1 MLTTLIVVL
10 PVFALIFSGWGA
22 FKLKILGPHAIAGLN
37 RFVVYLALPALLF
50 DIMANTHGS
59 ELWQPGFI
67 AVFLLSSAVAF
78 ALPFLVR
85 LRGRLPLADTALDG
99 LNAAYPNTGYMGIPL
114 SMIAFG
120 SGVLAATTI
129 AIIITVCITFAFAI
143 ILIEIGL
150 QTEKKPLH
158 LIWKVLRSLIRNPLL
173 VAPAL
178 GAATSFLG
186 LSIPAPAETFLKM
199 LGGAA
204 SPCALVTLGL
214 FLAQPRRIERDSVKA
229 ISFLV
234 SVKLIVQPLVTWLLA
249 VYVFRLPPL
258 LADSAALLAALPTG
272 TGPFMLAEHYRR
284 EAAIT
289 SNVILFFDYYFSR
302 HPVDFPRPD
311 AMKTGGGY
319 GENRANPVCSM
330 AFS

>member
-22 FKLKILGPHAIAGLN
+22 FRLKILGPHAITELN

-50 DIMANTHGS
+50 DIMANTHGG

-67 AVFLLSSAVAF
+67 AVFLLSSAIAF
-78 ALPFLVR
+78 VLPFLVR
-85 LRGRLPLADTALDG
+85 LRGKRPLSDTALDG

-129 AIIITVCITFAFAI
+129 SIIITVCITFAFAI
-143 ILIEIGL
+143 VLIEIGL
-150 QTEKKPLH
+150 QTEKRPLR
-158 LIWKVLRSLIRNPLL
+158 LIWKVVRSLARNPLL

-178 GAATSFLG
+178 GALVSALG
-186 LSIPAPAETFLKM
+186 LSIPASAETFLKM

-204 SPCALVTLGL
+204 SPCALVALGL
-214 FLAQPRRIERDSVKA
+214 FLAQPRKIERESINA
-229 ISFLV
+229 IAFLV
-234 SVKLIVQPLVTWLLA
+234 AVKLIVQPLATWLLA
-249 VYVFRLPPL
+249 VYVFALPPL
-258 LADSAALLAALPTG
+258 LAQSAALLAALPTG

-289 SNVILFFDYYFSR
+289 SMSSSI
-302 HPVDFPRPD
+302 RPSSP
-311 AMKTGGGY
+311 Y
-319 GENRANPVCSM
+319 SPCRPISH
-330 AFS
+330 

>member
-1 MLTTLIVVL
+1 MISTLIIVM

-22 FKLKILGPHAIAGLN
+22 FRLKILGPHAIAELN

-59 ELWQPGFI
+59 DLWQPGFI
-67 AVFLLSSAVAF
+67 SVFLLSSAVAF
-78 ALPFLVR
+78 ALPFLIR
-85 LRGRLPLADTALDG
+85 LRGKLPLADNALDG

-129 AIIITVCITFAFAI
+129 SIIITVCVTFAFAI
-143 ILIEIGL
+143 ILIEIGM
-150 QTEKKPLH
+150 QTEKKPLS
-158 LIWKVLRSLIRNPLL
+158 LIWKVARSLIRNPLL

-178 GAATSFLG
+178 GTLVSFAG
-186 LSIPAPAETFLKM
+186 ISIPAPAETFLKM

-204 SPCALVTLGL
+204 SPCALVALGL
-214 FLAQPRRIERDSVKA
+214 FLAQPRKIERDSVNA
-229 ISFLV
+229 IAFFV
-234 SVKLIVQPLVTWLLA
+234 SVKLIVMPLTAWLLA
-249 VYVFRLPPL
+249 VYVFNLPTH
-258 LADSAALLAALPTG
+258 LAQSATLLAALPAG

-289 SNVILFFDYYFSR
+289 SNVILYST
-302 HPVDFPRPD
+302 VLSVL
-311 AMKTGGGY
+311 TL
-319 GENRANPVCSM
+319 S
-330 AFS
+330 AFLAFIR

>member
-1 MLTTLIVVL
+1 MISTLMIVL

-22 FKLKILGPHAIAGLN
+22 FKLNILGPHAIAELN

-59 ELWQPGFI
+59 DLWQPGFI
-67 AVFLLSSAVAF
+67 SVFVLSSGIAF

-85 LRGRLPLADTALDG
+85 LRGKLSLADNALDG

-129 AIIITVCITFAFAI
+129 SIIITVCVTFAFAI
-143 ILIEIGL
+143 VLIEIGQ
-150 QTEKKPLH
+150 QTERKPLR
-158 LIWKVLRSLIRNPLL
+158 LIWKVARSLMRNPLL

-178 GAATSFLG
+178 GTLVSFSG
-186 LSIPAPAETFLKM
+186 ITIPAPAETFLKM

-204 SPCALVTLGL
+204 SPCALVALGL
-214 FLAQPRRIERDSVKA
+214 FLAQPLKIERDSVNA
-229 ISFLV
+229 IAFLV
-234 SVKLIVQPLVTWLLA
+234 LVKLIVMPLVTWLLA
-249 VYVFRLPPL
+249 VYVFNLPTH
-258 LADSAALLAALPTG
+258 LAQSATLLAALPAG

-289 SNVILFFDYYFSR
+289 SNVILYSTVLSVLTLSGFLALIR
-302 HPVDFPRPD
+302 
-311 AMKTGGGY
+311 
-319 GENRANPVCSM
+319 
-330 AFS
+330 

>member
-22 FKLKILGPHAIAGLN
+22 FKLKILGPHAIAELN

-67 AVFLLSSAVAF
+67 AVFLLSSAF

-120 SGVLAATTI
+120 SGVLAATPI

-289 SNVILFFDYYFSR
+289 SNVILFSTIISVVTLSIFLALTR
-302 HPVDFPRPD
+302 
-311 AMKTGGGY
+311 
-319 GENRANPVCSM
+319 
-330 AFS
+330 

>member
-22 FKLKILGPHAIAGLN
+22 FKLKILGPHAIAELN

-178 GAATSFLG
+178 GAATSFL
-186 LSIPAPAETFLKM
+186 
-199 LGGAA
+199 
-204 SPCALVTLGL
+204 
-214 FLAQPRRIERDSVKA
+214 AQPRRIERDSVKA

-289 SNVILFFDYYFSR
+289 SNVILFSTIISVVTLSIFLALTR
-302 HPVDFPRPD
+302 
-311 AMKTGGGY
+311 
-319 GENRANPVCSM
+319 
-330 AFS
+330 

>member
-1 MLTTLIVVL
+1 MISTLIIVM

-22 FKLKILGPHAIAGLN
+22 FRLKILGPHAIAELN

-59 ELWQPGFI
+59 DLWQPGFI
-67 AVFLLSSAVAF
+67 SVFLLSSAVAF
-78 ALPFLVR
+78 ALPFIVR
-85 LRGRLPLADTALDG
+85 LRGKLPLADNALDG

-129 AIIITVCITFAFAI
+129 SIIITVCVTFAFAI
-143 ILIEIGL
+143 ILIEIGK

-158 LIWKVLRSLIRNPLL
+158 LIWKVARSLIRNPLL

-178 GAATSFLG
+178 GTLVSFAG
-186 LSIPAPAETFLKM
+186 ISIPAPAETFLKM

-204 SPCALVTLGL
+204 SPCALVALGL
-214 FLAQPRRIERDSVKA
+214 FLAQPRKIERDSVNA
-229 ISFLV
+229 IAFLV
-234 SVKLIVQPLVTWLLA
+234 SVKLIVMPLTAWLLSI
-249 VYVFRLPPL
+249 YVFNLPTH
-258 LADSAALLAALPTG
+258 LAQSATLLAALPAG

-289 SNVILFFDYYFSR
+289 SNVILYST
-302 HPVDFPRPD
+302 VLSVL
-311 AMKTGGGY
+311 TL
-319 GENRANPVCSM
+319 S
-330 AFS
+330 AFLAFIR

>member
-1 MLTTLIVVL
+1 MLTTLLVVL

-22 FKLKILGPHAIAGLN
+22 FKLKILGPHAIAELN

-67 AVFLLSSAVAF
+67 AVFLLSSAIAF

-85 LRGRLPLADTALDG
+85 LRGKLPLADTALDG

-129 AIIITVCITFAFAI
+129 SIIITVCVTFAFAI
-143 ILIEIGL
+143 VLIEIGL

-158 LIWKVLRSLIRNPLL
+158 LIWKVMRSLIRNPLL

-178 GAATSFLG
+178 GAVVSFLG
-186 LSIPAPAETFLKM
+186 LAIPAPAETFLKM

-204 SPCALVTLGL
+204 SPCALVALGL
-214 FLAQPRRIERDSVKA
+214 FLAQPRKIERESVNA
-229 ISFLV
+229 IAFLV
-234 SVKLIVQPLVTWLLA
+234 SVKLIVQPLATWLLA
-249 VYVFRLPPL
+249 VYVFGLPPL
-258 LADSAALLAALPTG
+258 LAQSAALLAALPTG

-289 SNVILFFDYYFSR
+289 SNVILYST
-302 HPVDFPRPD
+302 VISIL
-311 AMKTGGGY
+311 TL
-319 GENRANPVCSM
+319 S
-330 AFS
+330 AFLALIR

>member
-22 FKLKILGPHAIAGLN
+22 SKLKILGSHAITELN

-50 DIMANTHGS
+50 DIMTETHGS

-67 AVFLLSSAVAF
+67 AVFLLSSAAAF

-120 SGVLAATTI
+120 PYVLPATTV
-129 AIIITVCITFAFAI
+129 AIIITVCVTFAFAI
-143 ILIEIGL
+143 VLIEIGL

-158 LIWKVLRSLIRNPLL
+158 LVWKVLRSLIRNPLL

-178 GAATSFLG
+178 GAMVSFLG
-186 LSIPAPAETFLKM
+186 LSVPSSAETFLKM

-204 SPCALVTLGL
+204 SPCALITLGL
-214 FLAQPRRIERDSVKA
+214 FLAQPHNIERHSVKA
-229 ISFLV
+229 IGFLV
-234 SVKLIVQPLVTWLLA
+234 SVKLIVQPLIAWLLA

-284 EAAIT
+284 EATIT
-289 SNVILFFDYYFSR
+289 SNVILFSTTISVVTLSVFLALTR
-302 HPVDFPRPD
+302 
-311 AMKTGGGY
+311 
-319 GENRANPVCSM
+319 
-330 AFS
+330 

>member
-1 MLTTLIVVL
+1 MRPMLTTLFVVL

-22 FKLKILGPHAIAGLN
+22 FRLKILGPHAIAELN

-67 AVFLLSSAVAF
+67 AVFLLSSAIAF

-85 LRGRLPLADTALDG
+85 LRGKMPLADTALDG

-129 AIIITVCITFAFAI
+129 SIIITVCVTFAFAI
-143 ILIEIGL
+143 VLIEIGL
-150 QTEKKPLH
+150 QTEKKPLR
-158 LIWKVLRSLIRNPLL
+158 LIWKVVLSLIRNPLL

-178 GAATSFLG
+178 GAVVSFLG
-186 LSIPAPAETFLKM
+186 LAIPPPAETFLKM
-199 LGGAA
+199 LGAA
-204 SPCALVTLGL
+204 SPCALVALGL
-214 FLAQPRRIERDSVKA
+214 FLAQPRKIERESVNA
-229 ISFLV
+229 IAFLV
-234 SVKLIVQPLVTWLLA
+234 SVKLIVQPLATWLLA
-249 VYVFRLPPL
+249 VHVFGLPPL
-258 LADSAALLAALPTG
+258 LAQSAALLAALPTG

-289 SNVILFFDYYFSR
+289 SNVILYSTVISVLTLSAYLALIR
-302 HPVDFPRPD
+302 
-311 AMKTGGGY
+311 
-319 GENRANPVCSM
+319 
-330 AFS
+330 

>member
-1 MLTTLIVVL
+1 MLSTLIVVL
-10 PVFALIFSGWGA
+10 PVFALIFSGWLA
-22 FKLKILGPHAIAGLN
+22 FKLKILGPHAIAELN

-67 AVFLLSSAVAF
+67 AVFLLSSAIAF
-78 ALPFLVR
+78 ALPFIIR
-85 LRGRLPLADTALDG
+85 LRGKQPLADSAIDG

-129 AIIITVCITFAFAI
+129 TIIITVCVTFAFAI
-143 ILIEIGL
+143 VLIEIGL

-158 LIWKVLRSLIRNPLL
+158 LVWKVTRSLIRNPLL
-173 VAPAL
+173 VAP
-178 GAATSFLG
+178 FLG
-186 LSIPAPAETFLKM
+186 MLVPVTGFTIPAPAETFLKM

-204 SPCALVTLGL
+204 SPCALVALGL
-214 FLAQPRRIERDSVKA
+214 FLAQPRKIERKSVNA
-229 ISFLV
+229 IAFLV
-234 SVKLIVQPLVTWLLA
+234 SVKLIIMPLATWLLA
-249 VYVFRLPPL
+249 VYVFKLPPH
-258 LADSAALLAALPTG
+258 LAQSATLLAALPAG

-289 SNVILFFDYYFSR
+289 SNVILYSTTISVVTLSVFL
-302 HPVDFPRPD
+302 
-311 AMKTGGGY
+311 
-319 GENRANPVCSM
+319 
-330 AFS
+330 AFIS

>member
-1 MLTTLIVVL
+1 MLTTLFVVL

-22 FKLKILGPHAIAGLN
+22 FRLKILGPHAIAELN

-67 AVFLLSSAVAF
+67 AVFLLSSAIAF

-85 LRGRLPLADTALDG
+85 LRGKMPLADTALDG

-129 AIIITVCITFAFAI
+129 SIIITVCVTFAFAI
-143 ILIEIGL
+143 VLIEIGL
-150 QTEKKPLH
+150 QTEKKPLR
-158 LIWKVLRSLIRNPLL
+158 LIWKVVLSLIRNPLL

-178 GAATSFLG
+178 GAVVSFLG
-186 LSIPAPAETFLKM
+186 LAIPPPAETFLKM

-204 SPCALVTLGL
+204 SPCALVALGL
-214 FLAQPRRIERDSVKA
+214 FLAQPRKIERESVNA
-229 ISFLV
+229 ILV
-234 SVKLIVQPLVTWLLA
+234 SVKLIVQPLATWLLA
-249 VYVFRLPPL
+249 VHVFGLPPL
-258 LADSAALLAALPTG
+258 LAQSAALLAALPTG

-289 SNVILFFDYYFSR
+289 SNVILYSTVISVLTLSAYLALIR
-302 HPVDFPRPD
+302 
-311 AMKTGGGY
+311 
-319 GENRANPVCSM
+319 
-330 AFS
+330 

>member
-1 MLTTLIVVL
+1 MLTTLFVVL
-10 PVFALIFSGWGA
+10 PVFALIFSGWGGA
-22 FKLKILGPHAIAGLN
+22 FRLKILGPHAIAELN

-67 AVFLLSSAVAF
+67 AVFLLSSAIAF

-85 LRGRLPLADTALDG
+85 LRGKMPLADTALDG

-129 AIIITVCITFAFAI
+129 SIIITVCVTFAFAI
-143 ILIEIGL
+143 VLIEIGL
-150 QTEKKPLH
+150 QTEKKPIR
-158 LIWKVLRSLIRNPLL
+158 LIWKVVRSLIRNPLL

-178 GAATSFLG
+178 GAVVSFLG
-186 LSIPAPAETFLKM
+186 GLAIPAPAETFLKM

-204 SPCALVTLGL
+204 SPCALVALGL
-214 FLAQPRRIERDSVKA
+214 FLAQPRKIERESVNA
-229 ISFLV
+229 IAFLV
-234 SVKLIVQPLVTWLLA
+234 SVKLIVQPLATWLLA
-249 VYVFRLPPL
+249 VHVFGLPTL
-258 LADSAALLAALPTG
+258 LAQSAALLAALPTG

-289 SNVILFFDYYFSR
+289 SNVILYSTVISVLTLSAYLALIR
-302 HPVDFPRPD
+302 
-311 AMKTGGGY
+311 
-319 GENRANPVCSM
+319 
-330 AFS
+330 